1 MLDAIIVGEKIKMTT
16 SITSDYPV
24 SSTATI
30 LYIDEY
36 DMVSIEW
43 NEDGRLSTFSDRQVL
58 DNFEK
63 VKTGA

>member
-1 MLDAIIVGEKIKMTT
+1 MMDSVTVGDKIKMTT

-30 LYIDEY
+30 LYIDEF

-43 NEDGRLSTFSDRQVL
+43 NDGKLSTFSDQQVM